1 MMSDLLNNSTLLIVI
16 FATVLGLLG
25 FLVVIAGAMLFKRT
39 EGGVSRRVQDFVTD
53 QGSKRSEPAVKAR
66 QLLPRDINGSL
77 MSRTISPFFKKIVDY
92 FGRFTPVS
100 SVEKTNHELSIAGN
114 PMNMRAQQ
122 FYGVRVLILFIGI
135 ALAVWINWNHIPFDN
150 TRLLMGALILAVAL
164 LLPLMWLRS
173 EVRKAQD
180 EIRRNLPD
188 ALDML
193 SVCASAGLGFD
204 QSLQKI
210 TEYWPTALG
219 KELRRVTQEMEMG
232 VSRSQALRNMS
243 DRLGVDELSSF
254 IAIIIQAEE
263 MGMSFA
269 DVLHSQADQMRILR
283 QYRAKEIANKM
294 PAKMIIPLA
303 VFIFPALIA
312 VILGPVIPTLMDAF
326 K

>member
-1 MMSDLLNNSTLLIVI
+1 MMSILLNNSTLLIVI

-39 EGGVSRRVQDFVTD
+39 EGSVSRRVADFVTD
-53 QGSKRSEPAVKAR
+53 PGTRRNDPVVKGR
-66 QLLPRDINGSL
+66 NLLPRDINGSL
-77 MSRTISPFFKKIVDY
+77 MSRTINPFFKKIVDY

-122 FYGVRVLILFIGI
+122 FYGVRVLVLFIGI
-135 ALAVWINWNHIPFDN
+135 AAAVWINWNHIPFDN
-150 TRLLMGALILAVAL
+150 TRLLMGGLILAIAL

-173 EVRKAQD
+173 EVQKAQD
-180 EIRRNLPD
+180 EVRRNLPD

-243 DRLGVDELSSF
+243 DRLNVDELTSF